1 MDSSSE
7 LATPRIIE
15 GGLTVDDRGDTVFV
29 NGFHF
34 EGVKRFYMVSNH
46 RADFVRAWHAHRR
59 EAKYVIAVQGAAIVA
74 AVAIDNWEQPSKN
87 SQIHRYVLSA
97 QKPAVLYIPPGYA
110 NGFMSL
116 TADTKLMFFSTAT
129 LEESQGDDR
138 RYDARYWDAWQV
150 IER

>member
-1 MDSSSE
+1 MSG
-7 LATPRIIE
+7 ARQTAVPRLIE
-15 GGLTVDDRGDTVFV
+15 GGLGIDERGDIAFV
-29 NGFHF
+29 NDFQF

-46 RADFVRAWHAHRR
+46 RVGFVRAWHAHRR
-59 EAKYVIAVQGAAIVA
+59 EGKYVTVVQGAAIVA
-74 AVAIDNWEQPSKN
+74 AVAIDNWERPSKN
-87 SQIHRYVLSA
+87 AEIHRYVLSA

-116 TADTKLMFFSTAT
+116 TADTKLVFFSISS
-129 LEESQGDDR
+129 LEESRSDDV

>member
-1 MDSSSE
+1 MSG
-7 LATPRIIE
+7 ARQTAVPRLIE
-15 GGLTVDDRGDTVFV
+15 GGLGIDERGDIAFV
-29 NGFHF
+29 NDFQF

-46 RADFVRAWHAHRR
+46 RVGFVRAWHAHRR
-59 EAKYVIAVQGAAIVA
+59 EGKYVTVVQGAAIVA
-74 AVAIDNWEQPSKN
+74 AVAIDNWERPSKN
-87 SQIHRYVLSA
+87 AEIHRYVLSA

-116 TADTKLMFFSTAT
+116 TADTKLVFFSTSS
-129 LEESQGDDR
+129 LEESRSDDV